1 MAAKVACFFLG
12 GGFLTFWSL
21 PSSVFGHLQFL
32 KVVYHNHRE
41 ALGLGAIALISWL
54 CQDIFFACIS
64 YLHCQNFILVQIY
77 SYLHKNNRA

>member
-1 MAAKVACFFLG
+1 MFFFCFFFFWGG

-54 CQDIFFACIS
+54 CQEMFFACIC
-64 YLHCQNFILVQIY
+64 YLHYVKFFY
-77 SYLHKNNRA
+77 SCADIFLLA